1 MGRSPMIDEGPFT
14 VGRSHHRTSGGAAET
29 RDSFG
34 TDDRA
39 GHQLPLYNSP
49 SPRFSVSP
57 RLILWLIVAVV
68 LLYGVIY
75 PNLHVVIASFQ
86 RDGNWSLNNY
96 REVLSQ
102 SIVLESIFA
111 SVGISVLTVLFCAL
125 VGVPLA
131 FLFERYTF
139 PARRLFATF
148 AALPLVLPP
157 LVGTVAFIFLC
168 GESGILARLVQSVFN
183 LEKSPWS
190 LRGWSALLLFHTYTM
205 YPFFYILTG
214 AGLSRIDAALAEAG
228 KSLGAGAT
236 RVLTRVILPQLTPSL
251 IAAALLTFMTSMAS
265 FSAPLLFGGD
275 VRVLTLEIYTAR
287 QRGDTTVALTET
299 VILAVISLG
308 ALVFFQRYEGTRKFA
323 AAAMKGA
330 TKKRKAIRSGKS
342 RVIAIACG
350 VVFSLLLV
358 LPVATLI
365 LVSLAREGSW
375 TTQTLPAAY
384 TVANYTRIFSD
395 PRASEVFINSLSMSA
410 IAAIG
415 ALLWSFCVAA
425 LISRKGSRHWKR
437 LLSWLILV
445 PWALPG
451 TVVAVSLAEAYGR
464 PSPLLGSFIL
474 VGTFWILPV
483 VYFLRFMPLVVRAVQ
498 ASMEQIDT
506 ALEEAASSLGA
517 RWWQRFTRV
526 TLPLVWPGAIAGT
539 LLAFVIAL
547 GEYVASVLVFVPNNR
562 PVSIAIASELR
573 DFNLGTAAAYG
584 VVLIGIIG
592 LVMIVAAGLE
602 RLRT

>member
-1 MGRSPMIDEGPFT
+1 MAPLERPKNTALP
-14 VGRSHHRTSGGAAET
+14 
-29 RDSFG
+29 
-34 TDDRA
+34 TDKFSQPPRR
-39 GHQLPLYNSP
+39 
-49 SPRFSVSP
+49 RFSISP
-57 RLILWLIVAVV
+57 RLILWAIVAVV

-86 RDGNWSLNNY
+86 REGNWSLANY

-102 SIVLESIFA
+102 SFVLEAIVS
-111 SVGISVLTVLFCAL
+111 SVGISVLTVIFCAL

-168 GESGILARLVQSVFN
+168 GESGILARVVQSVFH

-214 AGLSRIDAALAEAG
+214 AGLTRIDAALAEAG
-228 KSLGAGAT
+228 KSLGASGT
-236 RVLTRVILPQLTPSL
+236 RVLTRILLPQLTPSL

-287 QRGDTTVALTET
+287 QRGDTTLALTET

-323 AAAMKGA
+323 AAAMKGS
-330 TKKRKAIRSGKS
+330 TKKRKPIRSGKS
-342 RVIAIACG
+342 RVIAVFCG

-384 TVANYTRIFSD
+384 TIANYTKIFSD
-395 PRASEVFINSLSMSA
+395 PRASEVFVNSLSMSA
-410 IAAIG
+410 IAAIA
-415 ALLWSFCVAA
+415 ALFWSFCVAA
-425 LISRKGSRHWKR
+425 LIARKGSRHWKR

-547 GEYVASVLVFVPNNR
+547 GEYVASVLVFVPTNR

-584 VVLIGIIG
+584 VVLIGIIATI
-592 LVMIVAAGLE
+592 MIVASRLE
-602 RLRT
+602 RVRNTG

>member
-1 MGRSPMIDEGPFT
+1 MSQESPST
-14 VGRSHHRTSGGAAET
+14 VGRSHHRTSDGEAATARPGGPEITADPNPFPA
-29 RDSFG
+29 
-34 TDDRA
+34 
-39 GHQLPLYNSP
+39 QSP
-49 SPRFSVSP
+49 RRRFSVSP
-57 RLILWLIVAVV
+57 RLILWFIVAIV

-75 PNLHVVIASFQ
+75 PNLHVVVASLQ
-86 RDGNWSLNNY
+86 RDGNWSLINY

-102 SIVLESIFA
+102 SIVLESIVA

-125 VGVPLA
+125 IGVPLA

-168 GESGILARLVQSVFN
+168 GESGILARLVQSVFH
-183 LEKSPWS
+183 LDKSPWS

-228 KSLGAGAT
+228 KSLGASAA
-236 RVLTRVILPQLTPSL
+236 RVLTRIILPQLTPSL

-287 QRGDTTVALTET
+287 QRGDTTLAITET

-323 AAAMKGA
+323 AAAMKGS

-342 RVIAIACG
+342 RAIAIACG
-350 VVFSLLLV
+350 VVFSILLV

-384 TVANYTRIFSD
+384 TIANYTKIFSD
-395 PRASEVFINSLSMSA
+395 SRASEVFVNSLSMSA
-410 IAAIG
+410 IAAIA

-425 LISRKGSRHWKR
+425 LIARKGSRHWKR

-451 TVVAVSLAEAYGR
+451 TVVAVSLAEAYGS

-498 ASMEQIDT
+498 ASMEQIDA

-526 TLPLVWPGAIAGT
+526 TLPLVWPGALAGT

-547 GEYVASVLVFVPNNR
+547 GEYVASVLVFVPTNR

-573 DFNLGTAAAYG
+573 DFSLGTAAAYG

-592 LVMIVAAGLE
+592 AIMIVASRLE
-602 RLRT
+602 KFNQGSNS